1 MPEQSARDES
11 AVARQ
16 AQADLRWLRE
26 AIELSRRCPPSETA
40 FSVGAV
46 LVSDAGDVIATGYSR
61 ELDPKDHAEEVAL
74 ARAADD
80 PRLARSTLYSSLEP
94 CLSRASRPRSCA
106 ELIVAA
112 GIPRVVIAWL
122 EPPLFTAGGGAR
134 QAAERRGHG
143 GRDSVAGRAG
153 PIGQRAP
160 AAAAKRLITVP
171 VQEGCAAPPCRG
183 PCGSS
188 PRLG

>member
-1 MPEQSARDES
+1 MPEQSARNES

-16 AQADLRWLRE
+16 ARADLRWLRE

-46 LVSDAGDVIATGYSR
+46 LVSDAGDVISTGYSR
-61 ELDPKDHAEEVAL
+61 ELDPKDHAEEIAL

-80 PRLARSTLYSSLEP
+80 PRLARATLYSSLEP

-112 GIPRVVIAWL
+112 GIPRVVTAWL
-122 EPPLFTAGGGAR
+122 EPPLFTGGGGAAR
-134 QAAERRGHG
+134 LRSAGVTVDEIPWLAELARCANAHLL
-143 GRDSVAGRAG
+143 
-153 PIGQRAP
+153 PQRS
-160 AAAAKRLITVP
+160 
-171 VQEGCAAPPCRG
+171 G
-183 PCGSS
+183 
-188 PRLG
+188 

>member
-26 AIELSRRCPPSETA
+26 AIELSRHCPPSETA

-46 LVSDAGDVIATGYSR
+46 LVSDAGEVIATGYWR
-61 ELDPKDHAEEVAL
+61 ELDPGLTAPVLRRADRGRRDPPRGYRVAG
-74 ARAADD
+74 AA
-80 PRLARSTLYSSLEP
+80 
-94 CLSRASRPRSCA
+94 
-106 ELIVAA
+106 
-112 GIPRVVIAWL
+112 VVHRRRW
-122 EPPLFTAGGGAR
+122 R
-134 QAAERRGHG
+134 HQAAKRRGHG
-143 GRDSVAGRAG
+143 GRDSVAGRTG

-171 VQEGCAAPPCRG
+171 VQEGRAVPPCRG

>member
-1 MPEQSARDES
+1 MPEQSASDES
-11 AVARQ
+11 AAARQ

-106 ELIVAA
+106 ELIEAA
-112 GIPRVVIAWL
+112 GIRRVVIAWL
-122 EPPLFTAGGGAR
+122 EPPLFTAGGGGVRLRSAGVTVDEIPWLAELAR
-134 QAAERRGHG
+134 SANAHLL
-143 GRDSVAGRAG
+143 
-153 PIGQRAP
+153 PQRS
-160 AAAAKRLITVP
+160 
-171 VQEGCAAPPCRG
+171 G
-183 PCGSS
+183 
-188 PRLG
+188 

>member
-11 AVARQ
+11 AAARQ

-46 LVSDAGDVIATGYSR
+46 LMSDAGDVIATGYSR

-106 ELIVAA
+106 ELIEAA

-122 EPPLFTAGGGAR
+122 EPPLFTAGGGGVRLRSAGATVDEIPWLAELAR
-134 QAAERRGHG
+134 SANAHLL
-143 GRDSVAGRAG
+143 
-153 PIGQRAP
+153 PQRS
-160 AAAAKRLITVP
+160 
-171 VQEGCAAPPCRG
+171 G
-183 PCGSS
+183 
-188 PRLG
+188 